1 MTERLPSPWGS
12 RIDRTCKIGFSFDG
26 QAVEGFAGDCIASAM
41 AGADRWILSR
51 SFKYHRPRGILTM
64 AGQDANTLVQLPDEP
79 NVRADLRPISDTLAV
94 TAQNVSGTAENDR
107 NSILDK
113 FGRFMPVGFYYRA
126 FFGPGKNSWLKFWE
140 PIIRKSA
147 GLGKVDIKAEHGH
160 YIRENLHVDV
170 LVVGAGPAGLSA
182 AIKAGE
188 AGAQVLVVDLN
199 PETGGALTYARFDVE
214 MGEANTVLQML
225 RKQAAAL
232 PNIQVMMGAT
242 CNGWFADNFIPV
254 LQENRLY
261 RVRAKQVVVAS
272 GSHEQPLV
280 FRNNDLPGV
289 ILSSAAQ
296 RLLRHYGVRPGKQAV
311 VFAGNRDGYLTA
323 LDLVEAGV
331 KVAAVLTP
339 AGGAVFEALA
349 QLLSQKGVPVIRNAN
364 VITAIGIR
372 GNRHIRAVTYS
383 TQQHGEKT
391 LACDHMVVA
400 TGYTPCYQLPLNA
413 GAKLGYDDASR
424 QFTLSNLPQDF
435 HLAGS
440 VAGVF
445 SLKSVLRS
453 GEIAG
458 AAAAK
463 ALGHEATVPDAIEDL
478 EAAQMNYAQ
487 ELCAHPKGRDFVDF
501 DEDLQVKDIKNAVAD
516 GYSELELVKRYSTVG
531 MGPSQGRHSAL
542 ATARIVAGSTA
553 RSVAQVGITTSR
565 PPFGPEKLGLLAG
578 PNHVLYRH
586 TAIHDEHVA
595 GGAKLT
601 PVGAWWRPFHYGGK
615 GDASRAIV
623 DEVALVRTKVGMLD
637 VSTLGKLAIRGPDAA
652 AFLDRIYTMAH
663 AKQPIGRVRYCL
675 MLNDMGSVIDD
686 GVAFRLSENEF
697 YVTATTGAVA
707 RVFTEMMF
715 LNTKWGMQ
723 VDIQNI
729 TAAFAAINVTG
740 PSARQVLEALGGD
753 IDLSPGGFPYLNGRV
768 GVIGGCP
775 VRIMRI
781 GFTGE
786 LSYELHVP
794 QSYGAA
800 LWRKLLEVG
809 APHGLRPYGLEASR
823 ILRLEKGHIIIGQDT
838 DALSTPEELSMEW
851 AISKTKA
858 RYVGKTGVEAR
869 AKLETKRK
877 LCGFEISGEA
887 GKHLAESNLVFRDGR
902 PAGFVTSACYSP
914 TLAKW
919 VGLAYVDPRDI
930 PPGSSLNIRS
940 FAGKDIQ
947 AKAVKVP
954 FYDPE
959 SKRQEM

>member
-12 RIDRTCKIGFSFDG
+12 RIDRTRKIRFSFDG
-26 QAVEGFAGDCIASAM
+26 KSVDGFSGDCIASAM

-51 SFKYHRPRGILTM
+51 SFKYHRPRGVLTM

-79 NVRADLRPISDTLAV
+79 NVRADLRAITADMTI
-94 TAQNVSGTAENDR
+94 TAQNVSGSAEKDR
-107 NSILDK
+107 GAILDR
-113 FGRFMPVGFYYRA
+113 FGRFMPVGFYYRT
-126 FFGPGKNSWLKFWE
+126 FFGPGRKSWLKFWE
-140 PIIRKSA
+140 PIIRRSA
-147 GLGKVDIKAEHGH
+147 GLGKVDINAGHGH

-182 AIKAGE
+182 AVKAGE
-188 AGAQVLVVDLN
+188 TGAQVLVVDLN
-199 PETGGALTYARFDVE
+199 PETGGALTYARFGVE
-214 MGEANTVLQML
+214 AGEADGVLKTLQS
-225 RKQAAAL
+225 RVAEL
-232 PNIQVMMGAT
+232 PNIQVMTEAT

-254 LQENRLY
+254 LQGNRLY
-261 RVRAKQVVVAS
+261 RVRAGQVIVAA

-280 FRNNDLPGV
+280 FRNNDLPG
-289 ILSSAAQ
+289 IMLSSAAQ
-296 RLLRHYGVRPGKQAV
+296 RLLRHYAIRPGRQAV
-311 VFAGNRDGYLTA
+311 VVAGNRDGYLAA
-323 LDLVEAGV
+323 LDLIDAGV
-331 KVAAVLTP
+331 KVVAVLVPAAAADCTP
-339 AGGAVFEALA
+339 ITERLTAM
-349 QLLSQKGVPVIRNAN
+349 GVPVIRDAT
-364 VITAIGIR
+364 VIEAHGTG
-372 GNRHIRAVTYS
+372 GNRHIRAVTCS
-383 TQQHGEKT
+383 TPQHGRKT
-391 LACDHMVVA
+391 IGCDHLVVA
-400 TGYTPCYQLPLNA
+400 VGYTPCYQLALNA
-413 GAKLGYDDASR
+413 GAKLGYDDNRR
-424 QFTLSNLPQDF
+424 QFKLDNLPRDF

-440 VAGVF
+440 AAGLF

-458 AAAAK
+458 AAAAR
-463 ALGHEATVPDAIEDL
+463 ALGRDVVVPDAIGD
-478 EAAQMNYAQ
+478 AYASQMNYAQ
-487 ELCAHPKGRDFVDF
+487 DISAHPKGRDFVDF
-501 DEDLQVKDIKNAVAD
+501 DEDLQVKDIRNAVAD
-516 GYSELELVKRYSTVG
+516 GYSELELIKRYSTVG

-542 ATARIVAGSTA
+542 ATARLVAGATN
-553 RSVAQVGITTSR
+553 RSVGQVGITTSR

-578 PNHVLYRH
+578 PQHVLYRH
-586 TAIHDEHVA
+586 TAMHDEHVA

-601 PVGAWWRPFHYGGK
+601 PVGAWWRPFHYA
-615 GDASRAIV
+615 GDGNAEDTIAE
-623 DEVALVRTKVGMLD
+623 EVALVRNKAGMLD

-663 AKQPIGRVRYCL
+663 ARQPVGRVRYCL

-707 RVFTEMMF
+707 RVFSEMLF
-715 LNTKWGMQ
+715 LNAKWGMQ

-729 TAAFAAINVTG
+729 TSAFAAINVTG
-740 PSARQVLEALGGD
+740 PFARQVLEALGGD
-753 IDLSPGGFPYLNGRV
+753 IDLSAEAFPYLNGRV

-794 QSYGAA
+794 QSFGAA
-800 LWRKLLEVG
+800 LWRKLLKAG
-809 APHGLRPYGLEASR
+809 APFGLRPYGLEASR

-838 DALSTPEELSMEW
+838 DALSTPEELAMGW

-869 AKLETKRK
+869 AKLGLKRR
-877 LCGFEISGEA
+877 LCGFELA
-887 GKHLAESNLVFRDGR
+887 GDEGRHITESCLVFRDGR

-914 TLAKW
+914 TLKKW
-919 VGLAYVDPRDI
+919 VGLAYADPHDAT
-930 PPGSSLNIRS
+930 PGSSLTIRS
-940 FAGKDIQ
+940 FDGRTIGARVV
-947 AKAVKVP
+947 KAP

>member
-12 RIDRTCKIGFSFDG
+12 RIDRTRKISFSFDG
-26 QAVEGFAGDCIASAM
+26 RTVEGFSGDSIASAM
-41 AGADRWILSR
+41 AGAGRWILSR
-51 SFKYHRPRGILTM
+51 SFKYHRPRGVLTM

-79 NVRADLRPISDTLAV
+79 NVRADLRAISANLAV

-107 NSILDK
+107 NAILDK
-113 FGRFMPVGFYYRA
+113 FGRFMPVGFYYRT
-126 FFGPGKNSWLKFWE
+126 FFGPGQKSWLKFWE

-182 AIKAGE
+182 AIKAAE
-188 AGAQVLVVDLN
+188 AGAGVLVVDLN

-214 MGEANTVLQML
+214 TSEAETALQSL
-225 RKQAAAL
+225 RMQAADL
-232 PNIQVMMGAT
+232 PNIQIMTGAT
-242 CNGWFADNFIPV
+242 CNGWFADNLIPV
-254 LQENRLY
+254 LQDNRLY

-280 FRNNDLPGV
+280 FRNNDLPG
-289 ILSSAAQ
+289 IMLSSASQ

-311 VFAGNRDGYLTA
+311 VFAGNRDGFLTA
-323 LDLVEAGV
+323 LDLLEAGIN
-331 KVAAVLTP
+331 VAAVLSPT
-339 AGGAVFEALA
+339 GGAACEPLV
-349 QLLSQKGVPVIRNAN
+349 QLLAQKGVSVVRDAT
-364 VITAIGIR
+364 VLTALGTSGKR
-372 GNRHIRAVTYS
+372 RIRAVTYS
-383 TQQHGEKT
+383 TPQHGEKT
-391 LACDHMVVA
+391 IDCDHMVMA
-400 TGYTPCYQLPLNA
+400 TGYTPGYQLPLNS

-424 QFTLSNLPQDF
+424 QFTLSNLRDDF

-445 SLKSVLRS
+445 SLNSVLRS

-463 ALGHEATVPDAIEDL
+463 ALGHDVIVPDAVEDAV
-478 EAAQMNYAQ
+478 AATMNYAQ
-487 ELCAHPKGRDFVDF
+487 DLSAHPKGRDFIDF

-586 TAIHDEHVA
+586 TAMHDEHVA

-601 PVGAWWRPFHYGGK
+601 PVGAWWRPFHYAGK
-615 GDASRAIV
+615 GDVAKAIT
-623 DEVALVRTKVGMLD
+623 DEVALVRNKVGMLD
-637 VSTLGKLAIRGPDAA
+637 VSTLGKLAVRGPDAA

-663 AKQPIGRVRYCL
+663 AKQPVGRVRYCL

-686 GVAFRLSENEF
+686 GVAFRISETEF

-707 RVFTEMMF
+707 RVFSEMMF
-715 LNTKWGMQ
+715 LNAKWGMQ

-740 PSARQVLEALGGD
+740 PAARKVLEALEGD
-753 IDLSPGGFPYLNGRV
+753 IDLSPEGFPYLNGRV
-768 GVIGGCP
+768 GTIGGCP

-877 LCGFEISGEA
+877 LCGFEITGDE
-887 GKHLAESNLVFRDGR
+887 GKHLGESNLVFRDGR
-902 PAGFVTSACYSP
+902 PAGFITSACYSP
-914 TLAKW
+914 TLGKW
-919 VGLAYVDPRDI
+919 VGLAYVDPRDTA
-930 PPGSSLNIRS
+930 PGSTIDIKS
-940 FAGKDIQ
+940 FGGRDIQ
-947 AKAVKVP
+947 ARTVKVP

>member
-1 MTERLPSPWGS
+1 MTERLPFPWGS
-12 RIDRTCKIGFSFDG
+12 RIDRTRKIRFSFDG
-26 QAVEGFAGDCIASAM
+26 KAVEGFSGDNIASAM

-64 AGQDANTLVQLPDEP
+64 AGQDSNTLVQLGGEP
-79 NVRADLRPISDTLAV
+79 NVRADLRAISDNMVV
-94 TAQNVSGTAENDR
+94 TAQNVSGSAENDR

-113 FGRFMPVGFYYRA
+113 FGRFMPVGFYYRT
-126 FFGPGKNSWLKFWE
+126 FFGPGQKSWLKFWE

-147 GLGKVDIKAEHGH
+147 GLGKVDINAEHGH
-160 YIRENLHVDV
+160 YIRENMHVDV

-182 AIKAGE
+182 AIKAAE
-188 AGAQVLVVDLN
+188 AGVRVLVVDLN
-199 PETGGALTYARFDVE
+199 PDTGGALTYARFDVE
-214 MGEANTVLQML
+214 TGEAIDALQSL
-225 RKQAAAL
+225 RKQAADL
-232 PNIQVMMGAT
+232 PNLQIMTGAT

-280 FRNNDLPGV
+280 FRNNDLPG
-289 ILSSAAQ
+289 IMLSSAAQ
-296 RLLRHYGVRPGKQAV
+296 RLLRHYGVCPGRQAV

-323 LDLVEAGV
+323 LDLIDAGI

-339 AGGAVFEALA
+339 SGGAACENLA
-349 QLLSQKGVPVIRNAN
+349 QLLAQKGVPIVRGAQ
-364 VITAIGIR
+364 VVTALGTT
-372 GNRHIRAVTYS
+372 GNRRIRAVTYS

-391 LACDHMVVA
+391 VACDHMVVA
-400 TGYTPCYQLPLNA
+400 TGYTPGYQLPLNA
-413 GAKLGYDDASR
+413 GAKLGYDDERR
-424 QFTLSNLPQDF
+424 QFTLSNLPKDF
-435 HLAGS
+435 YLAGS
-440 VAGVF
+440 VSGVF
-445 SLKSVLRS
+445 ALNSVLRS

-458 AAAAK
+458 AMAAR
-463 ALGHEATVPDAIEDL
+463 ALGHDVAVAEAIEDADAC
-478 EAAQMNYAQ
+478 EMNYAQ
-487 ELCAHPKGRDFVDF
+487 ELSGHPKGRDFVDF

-542 ATARIVAGSTA
+542 ATARIVAGQTA
-553 RSVAQVGITTSR
+553 RSVGQVGITTSR

-586 TAIHDEHVA
+586 TAMHDEHLA
-595 GGAKLT
+595 LGAKLT
-601 PVGAWWRPFHYGGK
+601 PVGAWWRPYHYADK
-615 GDASRAIV
+615 GDVNRAIS
-623 DEVALVRTKVGMLD
+623 DEVALVRNKVGMLD

-663 AKQPIGRVRYCL
+663 AKQPVGRVRYCL

-686 GVAFRLSENEF
+686 GVAFRISETEF

-707 RVFTEMMF
+707 RVFTEMTF
-715 LNTKWGMQ
+715 LNAKWGMQ

-740 PSARQVLEALGGD
+740 PLARKVLEALGGD
-753 IDLSPGGFPYLNGRV
+753 IDLSPEAFPYLNGRV

-800 LWRKLLEVG
+800 LWQKLLEAG
-809 APHGLRPYGLEASR
+809 APCGLRPYGLEASR
-823 ILRLEKGHIIIGQDT
+823 IMRLEKGHIIIGQDT

-869 AKLETKRK
+869 SKLAAKRR
-877 LCGFEISGEA
+877 LCGFEIPKESGQQL
-887 GKHLAESNLVFRDGR
+887 GESNLVFRDGK
-902 PAGFVTSACYSP
+902 PVGFVTSACYSP
-914 TLAKW
+914 TLGKW
-919 VGLAYVDPRDI
+919 IGLAYADPRDVA
-930 PPGSSLNIRS
+930 PGSSLKIKS
-940 FAGKDIQ
+940 FGGVDIE
-947 AKAVKVP
+947 AKVVKVP

>member
-12 RIDRTCKIGFSFDG
+12 RIDRTRKIRFSFDG
-26 QAVEGFAGDCIASAM
+26 RAVEGFSGDSIASAM
-41 AGADRWILSR
+41 AGADQWILSR
-51 SFKYHRPRGILTM
+51 SFKYHRPRGVLTM

-79 NVRADLRPISDTLAV
+79 NVRADLRSISENLSV
-94 TAQNVSGTAENDR
+94 TAQNVSGSAENDR
-107 NSILDK
+107 NAILDK
-113 FGRFMPVGFYYRA
+113 FGRFMPVGFYYRT
-126 FFGPGKNSWLKFWE
+126 FFGPGQKSWLKFWE

-147 GLGKVDIKAEHGH
+147 GLGKVDVKAGHGH

-182 AIKAGE
+182 AVKAAETGV
-188 AGAQVLVVDLN
+188 QVLVVDLN
-199 PETGGALTYARFDVE
+199 PETGGALTYARFDAE
-214 MGEANTVLQML
+214 TEDADAVLQQL
-225 RKQAAAL
+225 RMRAAGLA
-232 PNIQVMMGAT
+232 NIRIMTGAT

-254 LQENRLY
+254 LQDNRLY
-261 RVRAKQVVVAS
+261 RVRASQVVVAS

-280 FRNNDLPGV
+280 FRNNDLPG
-289 ILSSAAQ
+289 IMLSSAAQ
-296 RLLRHYGVRPGKQAV
+296 RLLRHYGVRPGRQAV
-311 VFAGNRDGYLTA
+311 VFAGNRDGFLAA
-323 LDLVEAGV
+323 LDLVDAGI
-331 KVAAVLTP
+331 KVAAVLSP
-339 AGGAVFEALA
+339 AGGPACETLA
-349 QLLSQKGVPVIRNAN
+349 QLLSTKGVPVVRDAT
-364 VITAIGIR
+364 VVEAIGMN
-372 GNRHIRAVTYS
+372 GNRRLRAVTYR
-383 TQQHGEKT
+383 TPQQGEKT
-391 LACDHMVVA
+391 VACDHMVVA
-400 TGYTPCYQLPLNA
+400 TGYTPGYQLPLNA
-413 GAKLGYDDASR
+413 GAKLGYDDARR

-440 VAGVF
+440 VAGFF

-458 AAAAK
+458 AAAAR
-463 ALGHEATVPDAIEDL
+463 ALGREAIAPEPIEDADAL
-478 EAAQMNYAQ
+478 TMNYAQ
-487 ELCAHPKGRDFVDF
+487 ELSAHPKGRDFVDF

-553 RSVAQVGITTSR
+553 RTVGQVGITTSR

-586 TAIHDEHVA
+586 TAIHAEHVA
-595 GGAKLT
+595 GGAKMT
-601 PVGAWWRPFHYGGK
+601 PVGAWWRPFHYAGN
-615 GDASRAIV
+615 GDVGRAV
-623 DEVALVRTKVGMLD
+623 AEEVALVRNAVGMLD

-663 AKQPIGRVRYCL
+663 AKQPVGRVRYCL

-686 GVAFRLSENEF
+686 GVAYRISENEF

-707 RVFTEMMF
+707 RVFSEMMF
-715 LNTKWGMQ
+715 LNAKWGMQ

-740 PSARQVLEALGGD
+740 PSARKVLEALVSD
-753 IDLSPGGFPYLNGRV
+753 IDLSPEGFPYLNGRV

-800 LWRKLLEVG
+800 LWRKLLEAG

-858 RYVGKTGVEAR
+858 RYVGKSGVEAR
-869 AKLETKRK
+869 AKLETTRK
-877 LCGFEISGEA
+877 LCGFEMVGED
-887 GKHLAESNLVFRDGR
+887 GKQLAESNLVFRDGR

-914 TLAKW
+914 TLGKW
-919 VGLAYVDPRDI
+919 VGLAYVDPSDTA
-930 PPGSSLNIRS
+930 PGSSLSIRS
-940 FAGKDIQ
+940 FTGKDLR
-947 AKAVKVP
+947 ATAVKVP
-954 FYDPE
+954 FYDPHN
-959 SKRQEM
+959 KRQEI

>member
-12 RIDRTCKIGFSFDG
+12 RIDRTRKISFSFDG
-26 QAVEGFAGDCIASAM
+26 RTVEGFSGDSIASAM

-79 NVRADLRPISDTLAV
+79 NVRADLRAICDNLAV

-107 NSILDK
+107 NAILDK
-113 FGRFMPVGFYYRA
+113 FGRFMPVGFYYRT
-126 FFGPGKNSWLKFWE
+126 FFGPGQKSWLKFWE

-147 GLGKVDIKAEHGH
+147 GLGKVDIKAGHGH
-160 YIRENLHVDV
+160 YIRENMHVDV

-182 AIKAGE
+182 AVKAAE
-188 AGAQVLVVDLN
+188 AGSQVLVVDLN

-214 MGEANTVLQML
+214 TDEANTVLQAL
-225 RKQAAAL
+225 RKQAADL
-232 PNIQVMMGAT
+232 PNIQIMTGAT

-280 FRNNDLPGV
+280 FHNNDLPGV

-296 RLLRHYGVRPGKQAV
+296 RLLRHYAVRPGKQAV

-331 KVAAVLTP
+331 KIAAVLTP
-339 AGGAVFEALA
+339 TGGAACEALA
-349 QLLSQKGVPVIRNAN
+349 QLLAQKGVQVIRDAS
-364 VITAIGIR
+364 VIAAVGTS
-372 GNRHIRAVTYS
+372 GNRRIRAVTFS
-383 TQQHGEKT
+383 TRQHGEKT
-391 LACDHMVVA
+391 LACDHLVVA
-400 TGYTPCYQLPLNA
+400 TGYTPGYQLPLNA
-413 GAKLGYDDASR
+413 GAKLGYDDATR
-424 QFTLSNLPQDF
+424 QFTVSNLPQDF

-458 AAAAK
+458 SAAAR
-463 ALGHEATVPDAIEDL
+463 ALGHDVVVPIAIEDL
-478 EAAQMNYAQ
+478 DAPEMNYAQ
-487 ELCAHPKGRDFVDF
+487 ELSAHPKGRDFVDF

-553 RSVAQVGITTSR
+553 RSVGQVGITTSR
-565 PPFGPEKLGLLAG
+565 PPYGPEKLGLLAG

-586 TAIHDEHVA
+586 TAIHDEHVES
-595 GGAKLT
+595 GAKLT
-601 PVGAWWRPFHYGGK
+601 PVGAWWRPFHYAGK
-615 GDASRAIV
+615 GEVSRAIA
-623 DEVALVRTKVGMLD
+623 DEVALVRNKVGMLD

-686 GVAFRLSENEF
+686 GVAFRISENEF

-707 RVFTEMMF
+707 RVFSEMMF
-715 LNTKWGMQ
+715 LNAKWGMQ

-740 PSARQVLEALGGD
+740 PAARQVLEALGGD
-753 IDLSPGGFPYLNGRV
+753 IDLSAEGFPYLNGRV

-858 RYVGKTGVEAR
+858 RYVGKAGVEAR
-869 AKLETKRK
+869 AKLETRRK
-877 LCGFEISGEA
+877 LCGFEISGDD

-914 TLAKW
+914 TLGKW
-919 VGLAYVDPRDI
+919 VGLAYADPRDVQ
-930 PPGSSLNIRS
+930 PGSSLSIKS
-940 FAGKDIQ
+940 FGGQDIS
-947 AKAVKVP
+947 AKVVKVP